1 MTFLWIVSACVL
13 AAVWVLTIVDIVRH
27 RYSTGAT
34 IGWLALILLLPFL
47 GAIIYWLI
55 RTPTAE
61 EAEAAYL
68 AESDFRRGA
77 SPRP

>member
-13 AAVWVLTIVDIVRH
+13 AAVWVLTVVDIVRH

-34 IGWLALILLLPFL
+34 ISWLALILLLPFL

-55 RTPTAE
+55 RKPTAE
-61 EAEAAYL
+61 EVEAAYL